1 MFQMDASCVVLNGDF
16 TYLCTVN
23 WKRAMKLVLAEKVN
37 VLKYSDK
44 AVKCVEKVFKVPA
57 VVALIRIVRMV
68 YKNKVPFG
76 KKNVLVREQ
85 YKCAY
90 CGEKSRSLTIDHVIP
105 RSKGGK
111 TEFDNCVASCKTC
124 NDKKGARTPTEAGM
138 YLKKRPFQPTISE
151 FMRLKLK
158 SSGLYEYLVELG
170 IY

>member
-1 MFQMDASCVVLNGDF
+1 MNVSCVVLNGDF
-16 TYLCTVN
+16 TYLCTVS
-23 WKRAMKLVLAEKVN
+23 WKRAIKLVLTEKVK

-44 AVKCVEKVFKVPA
+44 VVNCASKAFKVPA

-68 YKNKVPFG
+68 YKNKVPFS
-76 KKNVLVREQ
+76 KKNVLIRDQ
-85 YKCAY
+85 YSCAY
-90 CGEKSRSLTIDHVIP
+90 CGEQSRGLTIDHVLP

-111 TEFDNCVASCKTC
+111 TEFDNCVACCKIC
-124 NDKKGARTPTEAGM
+124 NDKKGARSPRDATM

-158 SSGLYEYLVELG
+158 NTGVYEYLVELG